1 MRANGSI
8 TNSTNQ
14 PLVLTKRDVI
24 FSLGIAIPLGETEI
38 KYVDLV
44 ATHSKSHV
52 EGVRFDIAVDE
63 KPFMYTLDTRDK
75 LICKQEHC
83 LQRKLA
89 IAAVQVVL

>member
-1 MRANGSI
+1 
-8 TNSTNQ
+8 
-14 PLVLTKRDVI
+14 
-24 FSLGIAIPLGETEI
+24 
-38 KYVDLV
+38 
-44 ATHSKSHV
+44 V
-52 EGVRFDIAVDE
+52 EGVRFDIPVDE